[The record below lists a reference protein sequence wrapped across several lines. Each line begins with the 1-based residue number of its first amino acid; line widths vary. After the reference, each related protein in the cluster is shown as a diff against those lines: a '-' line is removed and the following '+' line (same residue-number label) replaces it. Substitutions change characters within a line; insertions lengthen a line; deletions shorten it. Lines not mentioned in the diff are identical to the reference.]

1 MCCAELPWI
10 FVWGCT
16 EKDHDALFS
25 CIQAFNGC
33 NFAHR
38 NAHEKGKQ
46 HALKL
51 SLGIAD
57 DGSTKRVLDDG
68 RAPTSFTA
76 SSVAFCG
83 SHWLSCRHI
92 LHENCVTAMR
102 RRGAYTFPAR
112 LARLQHCC
120 GLVLA
125 ASSRYGPSRWW
136 HVLLLQ
142 SMFRMNLPFQFQ
154 LS

>member
-10 FVWGCT
+10 FVWRCT

-38 NAHEKGKQ
+38 TATNHEKGKQ
-46 HALKL
+46 HASKL

-68 RAPTSFTA
+68 
-76 SSVAFCG
+76 G
-83 SHWLSCRHI
+83 
-92 LHENCVTAMR
+92 
-102 RRGAYTFPAR
+102 
-112 LARLQHCC
+112 LQ
-120 GLVLA
+120 
-125 ASSRYGPSRWW
+125 P
-136 HVLLLQ
+136 VLLPLLLLFAGVIGCPVGTF
-142 SMFRMNLPFQFQ
+142 SMRIA
-154 LS
+154 